1 MPRLYIVG
9 ILVILVVW
17 VYTIIDV
24 ILANPRRVR
33 GLPKALWIV
42 IAVLLPVIA
51 TILWFTIGK
60 DRGKAAKATRQ
71 MAPDDDPEFLRKL
84 GSDKEQEERI
94 KRLEQELSDLDDDS
108 ASRDTSTDTSKD

>member
-1 MPRLYIVG
+1 MG
-9 ILVILVVW
+9 FLVILAVW

-42 IAVLLPVIA
+42 VAVLLPVVA

-60 DRGKAAKATRQ
+60 DRQKRDKTTRQ
-71 MAPDDDPEFLRKL
+71 TAPDDDPEFLRKL
-84 GSDKEQEERI
+84 GSEKEQEERI
-94 KRLEQELSDLDDDS
+94 KRLEQELADLDDDS
-108 ASRDTSTDTSKD
+108 TTKD